1 MDGRF
6 SSSTIWS
13 RLLRGEENDEQVN
26 QLLAQFQDE
35 SGLQLNL
42 DSHRSTEPLNSLLNS
57 DAGGFDSAGL
67 DDELARRY
75 SKLKAPPPAKP
86 QIGKSNKLQIRDK
99 KENNDLENGIDND
112 RGKKSDLEKD
122 PDLVGG
128 VRENEGIGGKSRVLI
143 DEEEEKILGQELAL
157 RLATLRTSPSAKN
170 IVIGESQS
178 LAEPQESQGIDS
190 RETTVGTQK
199 EKIGDSGETGF
210 VKQNELDSEEEQVQ
224 KLLASVQ
231 DSIKL
236 ERSRV
241 SGISSS
247 SGRFNDAGEEH
258 VDDEERISES
268 EVENIVEWAKD
279 AARLGL
285 VDSEEE
291 DDDDDNYEDVNYEDE
306 SDHSEKQSAGTRK
319 AKK

>member
-1 MDGRF
+1 MDGRS

-35 SGLQLNL
+35 SALHLNL
-42 DSHRSTEPLNSLLNS
+42 DSHRSTKPLHSPLNSYVGS
-57 DAGGFDSAGL
+57 FDSAGL
-67 DDELARRY
+67 DNELARRY
-75 SKLKAPPPAKP
+75 SKLKAPPPTKP
-86 QIGKSNKLQIRDK
+86 QIG
-99 KENNDLENGIDND
+99 
-112 RGKKSDLEKD
+112 
-122 PDLVGG
+122 
-128 VRENEGIGGKSRVLI
+128 
-143 DEEEEKILGQELAL
+143 
-157 RLATLRTSPSAKN
+157 AKN
-170 IVIGESQS
+170 IVISESQS

-210 VKQNELDSEEEQVQ
+210 VKKNEIDSEEEQVQ

-241 SGISSS
+241 SGICSS
-247 SGRFNDAGEEH
+247 SGRFNDVGEEH
-258 VDDEERISES
+258 VDDEERILES
-268 EVENIVEWAKD
+268 EVESIVEWAKD
-279 AARLGL
+279 ATRLGF
-285 VDSEEE
+285 VDFEEE
-291 DDDDDNYEDVNYEDE
+291 EDDDDNYEDVNYEDE

>member
-1 MDGRF
+1 MDGRS

-35 SGLQLNL
+35 SALHLNL
-42 DSHRSTEPLNSLLNS
+42 DSHRSTKPLHSPLNSDVGS
-57 DAGGFDSAGL
+57 FDSAGL
-67 DDELARRY
+67 DNELARRY
-75 SKLKAPPPAKP
+75 SKLKAHPPTKP
-86 QIGKSNKLQIRDK
+86 QIG
-99 KENNDLENGIDND
+99 
-112 RGKKSDLEKD
+112 
-122 PDLVGG
+122 
-128 VRENEGIGGKSRVLI
+128 
-143 DEEEEKILGQELAL
+143 
-157 RLATLRTSPSAKN
+157 AKN
-170 IVIGESQS
+170 IVISESQS

-210 VKQNELDSEEEQVQ
+210 VKQNEIDSEEEQVQ

-247 SGRFNDAGEEH
+247 SGRFNDVGEEH
-258 VDDEERISES
+258 VDDEERILES
-268 EVENIVEWAKD
+268 EVESIVEWAKD
-279 AARLGL
+279 AARLGF

-291 DDDDDNYEDVNYEDE
+291 EDDDDNYEDVNYEDE

>member
-1 MDGRF
+1 MDGRS

-35 SGLQLNL
+35 SALHLNL
-42 DSHRSTEPLNSLLNS
+42 DSHRSTKPLHSPLNSDVGS
-57 DAGGFDSAGL
+57 FDSAGL
-67 DDELARRY
+67 DNELARRY

-86 QIGKSNKLQIRDK
+86 QIG
-99 KENNDLENGIDND
+99 
-112 RGKKSDLEKD
+112 
-122 PDLVGG
+122 
-128 VRENEGIGGKSRVLI
+128 
-143 DEEEEKILGQELAL
+143 
-157 RLATLRTSPSAKN
+157 AKN
-170 IVIGESQS
+170 IIISESQS
-178 LAEPQESQGIDS
+178 LAEPQESQGTDSREKNIIISESQSLAKPQESQGIDS

-210 VKQNELDSEEEQVQ
+210 VKQNEIDSEEEQVQ

-247 SGRFNDAGEEH
+247 SGRFNDVGEEH
-258 VDDEERISES
+258 VDDEERILES
-268 EVENIVEWAKD
+268 EVESIVEWAKD
-279 AARLGL
+279 AARLGF

-291 DDDDDNYEDVNYEDE
+291 EDDDDNYEDVNYEDE

>member
-1 MDGRF
+1 MEGR
-6 SSSTIWS
+6 SPSSTIWS
-13 RLLRGEENDEQVN
+13 R
-26 QLLAQFQDE
+26 
-35 SGLQLNL
+35 
-42 DSHRSTEPLNSLLNS
+42 STKPLHSPLNS
-57 DAGGFDSAGL
+57 DVGGFDSAGL
-67 DDELARRY
+67 DNELARRY

-86 QIGKSNKLQIRDK
+86 QIGKSNKLQIREPQIGKSNKLQIRDK
-99 KENNDLENGIDND
+99 KESSDLENGIDND
-112 RGKKSDLEKD
+112 RGKKNDLEKD
-122 PDLVGG
+122 PDLVGNA
-128 VRENEGIGGKSRVLI
+128 RENEGIGGKSRVLI

-157 RLATLRTSPSAKN
+157 RLAALRSSSGAKN
-170 IVIGESQS
+170 IVISESQS

-210 VKQNELDSEEEQVQ
+210 VKQNEIDSEEEQVQ

-247 SGRFNDAGEEH
+247 SGRFNDVGEEH

-279 AARLGL
+279 AARLGFA
-285 VDSEEE
+285 DSEEE
-291 DDDDDNYEDVNYEDE
+291 EDDDDNYEDVNYEDE

>member
-1 MDGRF
+1 M
-6 SSSTIWS
+6 
-13 RLLRGEENDEQVN
+13 
-26 QLLAQFQDE
+26 
-35 SGLQLNL
+35 
-42 DSHRSTEPLNSLLNS
+42 
-57 DAGGFDSAGL
+57 
-67 DDELARRY
+67 
-75 SKLKAPPPAKP
+75 
-86 QIGKSNKLQIRDK
+86 
-99 KENNDLENGIDND
+99 
-112 RGKKSDLEKD
+112 
-122 PDLVGG
+122 VGD

-170 IVIGESQS
+170 IVIVESQS

>member
-1 MDGRF
+1 MDGR
-6 SSSTIWS
+6 SSGSAIWS
-13 RLLRGEENDEQVN
+13 RLLRGEENDEQLN

-35 SGLQLNL
+35 SALQLNL
-42 DSHRSTEPLNSLLNS
+42 NSHRSTKPLDSSLNS
-57 DAGGFDSAGL
+57 DVGGFDYAGL

-75 SKLKAPPPAKP
+75 SKLKAPPPAKQ

-99 KENNDLENGIDND
+99 KENNDLENVIDND
-112 RGKKSDLEKD
+112 RGKNRDLEKD

-128 VRENEGIGGKSRVLI
+128 VRENEGIGGKSRVLV

-157 RLATLRTSPSAKN
+157 RLAALRTPSGAKN
-170 IVIGESQS
+170 IVISKSQS
-178 LAEPQESQGIDS
+178 VTVPQESQGIDS
-190 RETTVGTQK
+190 RETRVGTQK
-199 EKIGDSGETGF
+199 EKSGDSGETGF
-210 VKQNELDSEEEQVQ
+210 VEQNELDSEEEQVQ

-236 ERSRV
+236 ERSGV

-247 SGRFNDAGEEH
+247 SGRFNDVGEEH
-258 VDDEERISES
+258 VDDEEGISES

-291 DDDDDNYEDVNYEDE
+291 EDDDDNYEDVNYEDE
-306 SDHSEKQSAGTRK
+306 SDRSEKQSAGTRK